1 MPVFIADPDVERR
14 LRAERRAAG
23 SDKYDEVWDG
33 VYIVM
38 PLPDIEHQR
47 IVSLIN
53 SYLVLTVDAAGLG
66 QSFPGVN
73 VSDRRRQWKQNYREP
88 DVAVFLNGNP
98 AEDCGTHWLG
108 GPNLA
113 IEIVSPHDRS
123 REKFD
128 FYAQVGVEE
137 LILIDRD
144 PWRLE
149 LYRRRG
155 EVLAEAGVSTPDD
168 PRPLNIETAP
178 LTFRLLP
185 GDPRPQIELTHQDG
199 RRWLA

>member
-1 MPVFIADPDVERR
+1 MPAFIADPDVEKR

-33 VYIVM
+33 VYVVM

-53 SYLVLTVDAAGLG
+53 SFLVLTVDAVGLG
-66 QSFPGVN
+66 QSFPGIN
-73 VSDRRRQWKQNYREP
+73 VSDRRRHWKKNYREP

-113 IEIVSPHDRS
+113 IEIISPHDRS
-123 REKFD
+123 REKFE

-137 LILIDRD
+137 LILIDRE

-155 EVLAEAGVSTPDD
+155 DKFEAISVSTPDD
-168 PRPLNIETAP
+168 PQPLKIETAP

-185 GDPRPQIELTHQDG
+185 GQPRPQIELTHDDG
-199 RRWLA
+199 RRWVA